1 MFQTVGEIA
10 SSFSLLECTQCG
22 MCTDVCPSG
31 RNGGIIPDV
40 LIDSLMNASPS
51 AELSDLSRD
60 VWKCLMCHRCSY
72 SCPEG
77 IDVAGVI
84 RIMRYNSAMS
94 GNAPKRFTRIAGMF
108 AAAGRAFPV
117 NELVNR
123 RREELGLEAIAT
135 DADAVDELKM
145 IMKRTGFC
153 NE

>member
-1 MFQTVGEIA
+1 MFRTAGEIV
-10 SSFSLLECTQCG
+10 SLFSPDKCTQCG
-22 MCTDVCPSG
+22 MCTEVCPSG
-31 RNGGIIPDV
+31 RNGGIIPDAF
-40 LIDSLMNASPS
+40 IESLMNASSS
-51 AELSDLSRD
+51 AELSDLDQD

-84 RIMRYNSAMS
+84 RVMRYNSAMS
-94 GNAPKRFTRIAGMF
+94 GNAPKRFTRTAGMF

-123 RREELGLEAIAT
+123 KRAELGLDPIAT
-135 DADAVDELKM
+135 DADALDEIKI
-145 IMKRTGFC
+145 IMERTGFC